1 LVAPQGPACGAIGE
15 AVLDDQSDGSVDD
28 TAGIVAARFGQVGHV
43 GVEVLAAAGAEVLGV
58 EHDDVAWPP
67 REGITEI
74 VEGPMDSAIAVRT
87 VSTVGTGPSPV
98 IAAAKT
104 ELRLGQVL
112 DASDAL
118 GGVGSVF
125 AGPGH
130 DAPPGRRVLPGN
142 TLTNGALF
150 IESAR

>member
-15 AVLDDQSDGSVDD
+15 AVLDDQSDGRVDD
-28 TAGIVAARFGQVGHV
+28 AAGIVAARFGEVGHV
-43 GVEVLAAAGAEVLGV
+43 GVEVLATAGAVVLGV
-58 EHDDVAWPP
+58 EHDDVARPP
-67 REGITEI
+67 RERIAEI
-74 VEGPMDSAIAVRT
+74 VEGPIDSAIAVRT
-87 VSTVGTGPSPV
+87 VSTAGTGPSPV
-98 IAAAKT
+98 IAAAET
-104 ELRLGQVL
+104 EIGLGQVL

-130 DAPPGRRVLPGN
+130 DTPPGRRVLPGN
-142 TLTNGALF
+142 TSANGALF